1 MTIDVHGHVTP
12 PELLKKFPMPPV
24 LGDVDGMIER
34 KAALGITTTVVGSP
48 VGYGTML
55 PVPGNDNYTQ
65 SPEDLAR
72 FHEWVATT
80 VREKAGALTGYV
92 YANPFSADDV
102 ARAREWLRCAEFTGL
117 IVNSSVRGEFLNDAR
132 TDDFFAMAAETGAPV
147 LLHPPAVPV
156 AAEAMKA
163 VGAIEHVVRP
173 CDITM
178 GVAAILLAGR
188 LRSFPGLKLIAPNAG
203 GALALL
209 REKLDMAQRRD
220 SAGGTVDGPPISQ
233 QLRQIYVDTATPSLP
248 ALRAALEVFGPSQLL
263 FGTDSPPLATALDAA
278 LDMVDALGL
287 SEVDRAKVLGGNAT
301 TLFGIGQHELRR
313 AS

>member
-12 PELLKKFPMPPV
+12 PELLKKFPMPPI
-24 LGDVDGMIER
+24 LGDVDGMVAR

-55 PVPGNDNYTQ
+55 PVPGMDNYAQ
-65 SPEDLAR
+65 PADSLAR
-72 FHEWVATT
+72 FHEWVAET
-80 VREKAGALTGYV
+80 VRDKAGALTGYV

-102 ARAREWLRCAEFTGL
+102 ARAAEWLRAPEFTGL
-117 IVNSSVRGEFLNDAR
+117 IVNSSVRGEFLNDSR

-156 AAEAMKA
+156 AADAMKA

-178 GVAAILLAGR
+178 GVAAVLLAGR
-188 LRSFPGLKLIAPNAG
+188 LQRFPGLKLIAPNAG

-220 SAGGTVDGPPISQ
+220 NVDGPPIST

-248 ALRAALEVFGPSQLL
+248 ALRAALEVFGPDHLL
-263 FGTDSPPLATALDAA
+263 FGTDSPPLATPLDTALA
-278 LDMVDALGL
+278 LIDQLGL
-287 SEVDRAKVLGGNAT
+287 SDVDRAKVLGGNAAA
-301 TLFGIGQHELRR
+301 LFGLAQGELRR